1 MMNSGGMMKS
11 SFILFLA
18 AMIIAMLPI
27 QAFSQYTSYDQ
38 YLEFNTLGGG
48 ARAAGMGGA
57 FLGISEGEYAYAWN
71 PAGMVF
77 AEKRSIGLQFNSA
90 SDKFQ
95 FGHISSS
102 GFINVYDISQAEG
115 KRSHFNL
122 DYSGF
127 AVPFSLYERRWAVGG
142 GFRNIQDMDF
152 KYTTPGLFNSLDQFS
167 QKEGVDAVSVSV
179 GGKITENIGLGITG
193 NDYIRGGE
201 TNYYAGNS
209 SIFIDRANPIPDT
222 VDLWTNYDYSY
233 SGVNFDL
240 GLMAQFSMVKGSF
253 VVHTPYDLKQ
263 DVKETINLMIL
274 PYPSGNIFRFT
285 TKTNIPLSYSAGLS
299 IKPFES
305 LLIAADFD
313 SRPMSKSDIKFDYE
327 MLTIPDTTYNLG
339 WQDLN
344 QFRVGLEY
352 SLNAGFADIP
362 LRVGFRNNPSVAKKL
377 TAINEVLAD
386 SAGNLVYVRGVF
398 GDQVTTNII
407 TFGSGLHFQRAWI
420 DLAYQFG
427 SSSNALEF
435 NPLYAP
441 QQKFHEKN
449 DYSRLFISAGMNF

>member
-18 AMIIAMLPI
+18 AMMIAILQIP
-27 QAFSQYTSYDQ
+27 AFSQGITTPQ

-77 AEKRSIGLQFNSA
+77 AKKPSIGLQFNSA

-95 FGHISSS
+95 FDHVSSS
-102 GFINVYDISQAEG
+102 GFFRVYDINQAEA

-122 DYSGF
+122 DNSGF
-127 AVPFSLYERRWAVGG
+127 VVPFSFYERQWAVGG

-152 KYTTPGLFNSLDQFS
+152 KFETPGLFNSMDQFS
-167 QKEGVDAVSVSV
+167 QKQGIDAISV
-179 GGKITENIGLGITG
+179 GISGKITDNIGLGVTG

-201 TNYYAGNS
+201 TNFYSGNS
-209 SIFIDRANPIPDT
+209 AIFIADNANPIPDT
-222 VDLWTNYDYSY
+222 VDTWTNYIYDY

-253 VVHTPYDLKQ
+253 VVHTPYNLKQ
-263 DVKETINLMIL
+263 EVKETYNLMIP
-274 PYPSGNIFRFT
+274 PYPIGSVYRLT
-285 TKTNIPLSYSAGLS
+285 TTTNIPFSYSAGLS

-305 LLIAADFD
+305 LLLAADFD
-313 SRPMSKSDIKFDYE
+313 SRPMSKSEIKYDYE
-327 MLTIPDTTYNLG
+327 MLTIQDFTYDPQ

-344 QFRVGLEY
+344 QFRVGMEY
-352 SLNAGFADIP
+352 TLNAGFADIP
-362 LRVGFRNNPSVAKKL
+362 LRVGFRNNPSVEKRL
-377 TAINEVLAD
+377 TAINEALTD
-386 SAGNLVYVRGVF
+386 SGLVPQYVYGS
-398 GDQVTTNII
+398 QENTNIL
-407 TFGSGLHFQRAWI
+407 TFGSGLRFQKAWI

-427 SSSNALEF
+427 NSSYDF
-435 NPLYAP
+435 NFNWFVPEPLTF
-441 QQKFHEKN
+441 KEKR